1 LVPNSKSNK
10 RKEHAKNSTIFVLMT
25 LDRKKLYLI
34 LFIAC
39 LAGYIWLYFSITKNI
54 AENNSAEVCLIKHVT
69 NIPCPSCGSTRS
81 VISLTKG
88 DFIGALN
95 INPIGYLVAI
105 IMLIAPIWILV
116 DTVRN
121 AKTLFDFYQK
131 IEFYLKQPK
140 IAIPLILLLIINWI
154 WNITKGL

>member
-1 LVPNSKSNK
+1 
-10 RKEHAKNSTIFVLMT
+10 MT
-25 LDRKKLYLI
+25 LDRNKLYLK

-39 LAGYIWLYFSITKNI
+39 LTGYIWLYFSITKNI
-54 AENNSAEVCLIKHVT
+54 TENNSAEVCLIKHVT

-88 DFIGALN
+88 DFIGAFN

-105 IMLIAPIWILV
+105 IMIIVPIWILA
-116 DTVRN
+116 DTVSN
-121 AKTLFDFYQK
+121 TKTLFDSYQK
-131 IEFYLKQPK
+131 TEAYLKRPK
-140 IAIPLILLLIINWI
+140 IAIPLILLIIINWV